1 MRLFHIGHTEIRLH
15 WGLVVVLVLS
25 GVFGMLVSLLQAML
39 ALTLHELF
47 HAIVAHALGYQIDVI
62 EFLPYG
68 GVARLYGQAMSNK
81 SDFVLALAGPLCNF
95 LVAGGV
101 ALAGTLVPAAYY
113 KLQYFLA
120 LNLALALFNLIPALP
135 LDGGRMLR
143 AVLGGFLR
151 PRVATLITAW
161 LGIGCGIALLVFC
174 AYAFTRG
181 AVNLFLLIMGVF
193 LVLGAIKELRQ
204 APQAQL
210 TAILRRKDAFRRGE
224 ALPLRHVAVRES
236 VCAGSALRQLSYS
249 RYNLLQVLDE
259 ELNII
264 GQLDEGKLL
273 SGIARYGQNVTVGA
287 LLKR

>member
-1 MRLFHIGHTEIRLH
+1 MRLFRLGQTEVRLHIGL
-15 WGLVVVLVLS
+15 LAVLVLAA
-25 GVFGMLVSLLQAML
+25 VFGMLVQLLQALL

-47 HAIVAHALGYQIDVI
+47 HAIVAHALGYRVDVV

-81 SDFVLALAGPLCNF
+81 ADFIIALAGPLCNF

-101 ALAGTLVPAAYY
+101 ALVGTMYPLLYY

-143 AVLGGFLR
+143 AILGSFLR
-151 PRVATLITAW
+151 PRLATLITAW
-161 LGIGCGIALLVFC
+161 LGVGCGLIILAFC

-181 AVNLFLLIMGVF
+181 VANLFLIIMGLF
-193 LVLGAIKELRQ
+193 LMLGAIKVLRE

-210 TAILRRKDAFRRGE
+210 TAMLRRRDAFARGE
-224 ALPLRHVAVRES
+224 ALPLRHVAVRENVS
-236 VCAGSALRQLSYS
+236 AGSALRQLSYS

-264 GQLDEGKLL
+264 GQIDEGKLL
-273 SGIARYGQNVTVGA
+273 SGIARHGQQVTVGA

>member
-1 MRLFHIGHTEIRLH
+1 MKLFHLGQTEIRLH
-15 WGLVVVLVLS
+15 IGLLVVLILA
-25 GVFGMLVSLLQAML
+25 GIFGMLVSLLQALL
-39 ALTLHELF
+39 ALTLHELS
-47 HAIVAHALGYQIDVI
+47 HAIVAHAMGYRIDVV

-68 GVARLYGQAMSNK
+68 GVARLYGQPMSNRA
-81 SDFVLALAGPLCNF
+81 DFIIALAGPLCSF

-101 ALAGTLVPAAYY
+101 ALVGTLFPTLYY
-113 KLQYFLA
+113 KLQYFFA
-120 LNLALALFNLIPALP
+120 LNLALGLFNLIPALP

-143 AVLGGFLR
+143 AILGNFLR
-151 PRVATLITAW
+151 ARLATLITAW
-161 LGIGCGIALLVFC
+161 LGVLFGAALLAFC
-174 AYAFTRG
+174 AYAYYMG
-181 AVNLFLLIMGVF
+181 VVNLFLLIMGVF
-193 LVLGAIKELRQ
+193 LVLGAVKELRQ

-236 VCAGSALRQLSYS
+236 VCAGTALRQLSYS

-273 SGIARYGQNVTVGA
+273 SGIARYGQDVTVGA
-287 LLKR
+287 LLRH

>member
-1 MRLFHIGHTEIRLH
+1 MKLFHLGQTEIRLH
-15 WGLVVVLVLS
+15 FGLLVVLVLA
-25 GVFGMLVSLLQAML
+25 GIFGMLVSLLQALL
-39 ALTLHELF
+39 ALTLHELS
-47 HAIVAHALGYQIDVI
+47 HAIVAHAMGYRIDVI

-68 GVARLYGQAMSNK
+68 GVARLYGQTMSNK
-81 SDFVLALAGPLCNF
+81 ADFIIALAGPLCSF

-101 ALAGTLVPAAYY
+101 SLAGTLFPLAYY
-113 KLQYFLA
+113 QLQYFLA
-120 LNLALALFNLIPALP
+120 LNVALGMFNLIPALP

-143 AVLGGFLR
+143 AILGNFLR
-151 PRVATLITAW
+151 ARIATLITAW
-161 LGIGCGIALLVFC
+161 LGVICGAALLAFC
-174 AYAFTRG
+174 AYAFTQG
-181 AVNLFLLIMGVF
+181 KVNAFLLIMGVF

-236 VCAGSALRQLSYS
+236 VSAGSALRQLSYS

-273 SGIARYGQNVTVGA
+273 SGIARHGQDVTVGA